1 MSSAEVVAVCRD
13 DEHRFSKG
21 VVKEIVLL
29 TGLGVQGDAHAGVA
43 VQHLSRVAAGPTQ
56 PNLRQVHLIADELL
70 DELRAEGHDVN
81 PGQLGE
87 NVTTRGLDLLALSRG
102 TRLLL
107 GKDAVVEVTGL
118 RNPCV
123 QIDAF
128 RPGLLRRVLTRA
140 PDGAVVRR
148 AGIMGIVL
156 LGGRVCPGDVVE
168 VVASRGPHVPLER
181 V

>member
-1 MSSAEVVAVCRD
+1 MSNAEVVAVCRD

-29 TGLGVQGDAHAGVA
+29 TGL
-43 VQHLSRVAAGPTQ
+43 
-56 PNLRQVHLIADELL
+56 
-70 DELRAEGHDVN
+70 
-81 PGQLGE
+81 
-87 NVTTRGLDLLALSRG
+87 
-102 TRLLL
+102 
-107 GKDAVVEVTGL
+107 

-140 PDGAVVRR
+140 PDGGVVRR

-156 LGGRVCPGDVVE
+156 QGGRVCPGDVVE
-168 VVASRGPHVPLER
+168 VVASSGPHVPLER